1 MNRIVLN
8 KTRIA
13 YPDHQAPEKSLKFV
27 RTVPSEQLLTKG
39 SFRSPCS
46 DGMVRINFKCFFR
59 LVTNDTK
66 TYVLGPLVVVRFFRA
81 FSECPLSF

>member
-27 RTVPSEQLLTKG
+27 RTVPSEQLFTKG

-46 DGMVRINFKCFFR
+46 DGMMRTNFKWFFR
-59 LVTNDTK
+59 LVTIDTK
-66 TYVLGPLVVVRFFRA
+66 TYVLGPSVVVRLLGLFCV
-81 FSECPLSF
+81 SS